1 MSSQSKKRN
10 TPLILIGITLL
21 IAISLLR
28 SQIGGGAVVSI
39 IQVIALIM
47 ILYGFGMSWTRK
59 SNKSSKKQT
68 ARNVADQV
76 DSNELIKVWRE
87 ITDGNN
93 TWGWKPIVAA
103 ITHIDSIPDDVVGV
117 AEKTNG
123 SATNRFPRQV
133 NGYDGVLWIARE
145 NKTYEPDHM
154 LVFSPVF
161 SNITDKK
168 WWENTPLMLCPN
180 IESWLNLKEATV
192 NTLVI
197 DDDVKM
203 TPLTNDKDFSVLTAL
218 LKTKHYKD
226 IKQS

>member
-1 MSSQSKKRN
+1 MKHSKRKKN
-10 TPLILIGITLL
+10 IPLILIGVVLLLAIT
-21 IAISLLR
+21 SLR
-28 SQIGGGAVVSI
+28 SQIGSGLVISI
-39 IQVIALIM
+39 IQVCALVI
-47 ILYGFGMSWTRK
+47 ILYGFGVSWTRK
-59 SNKSSKKQT
+59 GNKSSKKQASRT
-68 ARNVADQV
+68 VAEPV
-76 DSNELIKVWRE
+76 DSNELIKVWRD

-93 TWGWKPIVAA
+93 TWGWKPIVATIA
-103 ITHIDSIPDDVVGV
+103 HINSIPEDVINV

-123 SATNRFPRQV
+123 SATNRFPKQV

-145 NKTYEPDHM
+145 KTAYEPDHM

-180 IESWLNLKEATV
+180 IEPWLNLKEATV

-197 DDDVKM
+197 DNDIKI
-203 TPLTNDKDFSVLTAL
+203 TPLTNDEDFSVLTAL

-226 IKQS
+226 IK

>member
-1 MSSQSKKRN
+1 MTKQIRTKN
-10 TPLILIGITLL
+10 IPLILVGIILL
-21 IAISLLR
+21 IAISSLR
-28 SQIGGGAVVSI
+28 SQIGGGVVVSV
-39 IQVIALIM
+39 IQVIALII

-59 SNKSSKKQT
+59 GNKPTKKQA
-68 ARNVADQV
+68 ARNVAEPV
-76 DSNELIKVWRE
+76 NSIELISVWRE
-87 ITDGNN
+87 ITDGNK

-103 ITHIDSIPDDVVGV
+103 ITHVNTIPEDVIGV

-123 SATNRFPRQV
+123 SATNKFPRQV

-145 NKTYEPDHM
+145 NTAYEPDHM

-197 DDDVKM
+197 EDNVKF

-226 IKQS
+226 IK

>member
-1 MSSQSKKRN
+1 MTKQKRTKN
-10 TPLILIGITLL
+10 IPLILVGIVLL
-21 IAISLLR
+21 IAISSLR

-39 IQVIALIM
+39 IQVIALII

-59 SNKSSKKQT
+59 GDAKSSKRQAVRTT
-68 ARNVADQV
+68 AEPV
-76 DSNELIKVWRE
+76 DSNELIKVWRD
-87 ITDGNN
+87 ITDGNR
-93 TWGWKPIVAA
+93 TWGWKPVIAA
-103 ITHIDSIPDDVVGV
+103 IAHVNSIPEDVIGV

-123 SATNRFPRQV
+123 SATNKFPRQA

-145 NKTYEPDHM
+145 NKAYEPDHM

-197 DDDVKM
+197 DDNIKF

-226 IKQS
+226 IK